1 MTGSEKFVFFCP
13 NFVHQGLSLIDYKT
27 FFQECRNNEV
37 MYDIEKKSGI
47 SFILVDSIKNKTV
60 SLISIGKHILFIFYE
75 YLIFF

>member
-60 SLISIGKHILFIFYE
+60 SLISIGKHI
-75 YLIFF
+75 